1 MSKNNTSLPPAV
13 GTGAARPGH
22 TRMKENKGKCL
33 HHRGPLQASL
43 ISLDLRAVR
52 RVGDAITLYAMRTE
66 RLEMFGHLSS
76 QFERDT
82 VQTRG
87 INSFCATQRA
97 AREKETRRID
107 AENAKLLATEEA
119 KLHQNKE
126 KLAKMAQANADM
138 DAKYGQ

>member
-1 MSKNNTSLPPAV
+1 
-13 GTGAARPGH
+13 
-22 TRMKENKGKCL
+22 
-33 HHRGPLQASL
+33 
-43 ISLDLRAVR
+43 
-52 RVGDAITLYAMRTE
+52 MRTE
-66 RLEMFGHLSS
+66 RLEMFGHLIS

-138 DAKYGQ
+138 DAKYGQQCKQGVEDAAKLAKYKAYLAIEHDEVPDLKQ